1 MVLSCDYR
9 ASLTRDAGVCQI
21 NGARGNRNDGR
32 TMQRRIEVDVPF
44 SLADTCA
51 PVAWAAGRWANQ
63 DWTDGELL
71 WVGWENDHVV
81 HRIVRSES
89 GGRELS
95 IQGDADPA
103 CDLDWAACVLGA
115 ERSMPRMTDPV
126 LAGIAERH
134 PGLHPHASGSL
145 FDGVID
151 SIVGQSI
158 TVLAAAVVSARLASY
173 FHPGVELQGRIF
185 WPPPRPVALAHADP
199 SRLRA
204 TGVTWKRAE
213 ALVSAGRASMEGRLV
228 EPAAESL
235 DQLRSMLLALPLIGK
250 WTAESALLWGIGV
263 DDAFPSGDVALL
275 RAARR
280 AYAEPDMTMRELDTR
295 SETWAGYRAWAARL
309 LWIDLFGPASSPR
322 YSTR

>member
-1 MVLSCDYR
+1 MR
-9 ASLTRDAGVCQI
+9 AIVV
-21 NGARGNRNDGR
+21 
-32 TMQRRIEVDVPF
+32 EPPF

-51 PVAWAAGRWANQ
+51 PVAWASGRWANQ
-63 DWTDGELL
+63 DWIDGALV
-71 WVGWENDHVV
+71 WVGWEGNDVV
-81 HRIVRSES
+81 HRVLRPGSEEH
-89 GGRELS
+89 ELLVD
-95 IQGDADPA
+95 GDSDPS
-103 CDLDWAACVLGA
+103 CDLDWAARVLGT
-115 ERSMPRMTDPV
+115 ERSMPHMADPV
-126 LAGIAERH
+126 LAEIAERH
-134 PGLHPHASGSL
+134 PGLRPHASGSL

-185 WPPPRPVALAHADP
+185 WPSPRPVDLANADP
-199 SRLRA
+199 FRLRA

-213 ALVSAGRASMEGRLV
+213 ALVAAGQAALDGRLI
-228 EPAAESL
+228 EPESETL

-263 DDAFPSGDVALL
+263 DDAFPTGDVALL

-280 AYAEPDMTMRELDTR
+280 AYDEPEMTMKDLDAR
-295 SETWAGYRAWAARL
+295 SGDWAGCRAWASRL
-309 LWIDLFGPASSPR
+309 LWIDLFGPASLPR